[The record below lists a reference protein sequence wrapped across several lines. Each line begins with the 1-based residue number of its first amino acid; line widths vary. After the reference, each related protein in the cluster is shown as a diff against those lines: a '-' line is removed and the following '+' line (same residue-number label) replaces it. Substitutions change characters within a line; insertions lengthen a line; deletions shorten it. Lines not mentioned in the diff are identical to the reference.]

1 MKMKITTKKAIQ
13 TLIDNKTPIFR
24 WTDADGWSVIDTA
37 AYGVS
42 MKTLRKYATY
52 TKTPCE
58 GGEMLTV
65 IGWKE

>member
-1 MKMKITTKKAIQ
+1 MTNKIKTAIQ
-13 TLIDNKTPIFR
+13 TLMDNKTPIFR

-37 AYGVS
+37 AHGVS

-65 IGWKE
+65 TGWKE